1 MPSLTDLE
9 NFIEENLPRNLQELP
24 QKVSFSVQEYYQI
37 LYEQLNKYGPPLPDL
52 PSLPS
57 LPSLDSFTG
66 RVTEFVTPTPAP
78 PALPPPPPPTT
89 LQLIEA
95 WTRKRRT
102 TLSLAGG
109 LLVVGLG
116 TTYAYRCGHIA
127 LPYVGRKQ
135 ISGRG
140 RTRQVRFKNGIRR
153 EAVIVLGADTP
164 LGRSLALHFS
174 GQGFVVLASVSSSA
188 ALAQFENLIPPS
200 SRGYVKTLI
209 FDVDDASGSLQP
221 FVRAL
226 SAALSLRY
234 PLTSAGDP
242 YARPGENISIAGVVN
257 TLSFV
262 APQEDLSISRNL
274 SASTSASSLGVPVS
288 KLAPSPSSELID
300 RHVVASLCVVG
311 ALLPMLRALPNRAD
325 DTPEVDPATVVTLV
339 SSPASRTALPRQAM
353 YSVIAQSVAAGIQ
366 SLRRE
371 CEEESFHSKTASKS
385 KLPIAWSGSAAG
397 SATGRRTS
405 SSRSTLK
412 QRDVRVTMV
421 EVNSGSVWGDPA
433 NAPGMNSG
441 EVSTSSP
448 SASGS
453 LHSPSRPSL
462 GRSPSSSLGSL
473 WHHRSPTSAPV
484 LNKVTDLL
492 LSTRRRLQPSYAV
505 GTDTFSA
512 YWLTLSQMLLT
523 VVPTGIVD
531 FALTL
536 RRQLSLRRA
545 GLVGRA
551 EHAFLPWN
559 WGKASNGPGGSATSQ
574 QAGKKEPVAGPG
586 PGPASV
592 AHSRASLL
600 RSNADAKR
608 LSPLG
613 YEIRESDAQSL
624 PESERSTGSG
634 IPSSV
639 PSSAYGDN
647 DADADAYGEEESGAS
662 HTHSPYFGSTRPMQ
676 SSHADLS
683 ASNVGLSDGST
694 EARSST
700 MPSNFGREPWMGPP
714 SSSGASSRAANSPA
728 VQQGSAYASE
738 TEVRDK
744 LTDSPLGHSWVALSD
759 SQHSHQSQS

>member
-24 QKVSFSVQEYYQI
+24 HKVSISVQEYYQV
-37 LYEQLNKYGPPLPDL
+37 LYEQLNKYGPPIPD
-52 PSLPS
+52 LPS

-66 RVTEFVTPTPAP
+66 KVTELVSPTPAQP
-78 PALPPPPPPTT
+78 VLPPPPPPST
-89 LQLIEA
+89 LQMIQA
-95 WTRKRRT
+95 WTRRNRT

-116 TTYAYRCGHIA
+116 TSYAYQSGYIA
-127 LPYVGRKQ
+127 LPYLGKKQ
-135 ISGRG
+135 VVGRG
-140 RTRQVRFKNGIRR
+140 RTRQVRLKNGIRR

-174 GQGFVVLASVSSSA
+174 SQGFVVLASVSSSA

-200 SRGYVKTLI
+200 SRGYVKALI
-209 FDVDDASGSLQP
+209 FDVDDPSGSLQP

-257 TLSFV
+257 ALSFV
-262 APQEDLSISRNL
+262 APEDDPSLSRSM
-274 SASTSASSLGVPVS
+274 SASTSASSLGMPIS
-288 KLAPSPSSELID
+288 KLAPSPSSELLD
-300 RHVVASLCVVG
+300 RHVVASLCVLG
-311 ALLPMLRALPNRAD
+311 ALIPMLRALPNRAE
-325 DTPEVDPATVVTLV
+325 DTAEMDPATVVTLV

-353 YSVIAQSVAAGIQ
+353 YSVIAQSVAAGVQ

-371 CEEESFHSKTASKS
+371 CEEETFHSKTASNS
-385 KLPIAWSGSAAG
+385 KLPPALSSSTA
-397 SATGRRTS
+397 SSSTGRRSS

-421 EVNSGSVWGDPA
+421 EVNAGSVLGDPA
-433 NAPGMNSG
+433 TAASANHANASM
-441 EVSTSSP
+441 TS
-448 SASGS
+448 SASGGS
-453 LHSPSRPSL
+453 QQSPTRPSF

-484 LNKVTDLL
+484 LNKVSDLL
-492 LSTRRRLQPSYAV
+492 LSTKRRLRPSYTV
-505 GTDTFSA
+505 GTYTFSA
-512 YWLTLSQMLLT
+512 YWLTLSQVLMT
-523 VVPTGIVD
+523 IVPTSLVD

-559 WGKASNGPGGSATSQ
+559 WGKTSDGRNALAKSQ
-574 QAGKKEPVAGPG
+574 QGAGKRPVAGPG
-586 PGPASV
+586 PGPAS
-592 AHSRASLL
+592 ASHSRASLL
-600 RSNADAKR
+600 RSQADAKR
-608 LSPLG
+608 PSPLG
-613 YEIRESDAQSL
+613 YEIRDSDAQSL
-624 PESERSTGSG
+624 PESERSSGAGSG

-647 DADADAYGEEESGAS
+647 DADADHYGEEESGAS

-683 ASNVGLSDGST
+683 ASNAGLT
-694 EARSST
+694 VE
-700 MPSNFGREPWMGPP
+700 GREPWMGPP
-714 SSSGASSRAANSPA
+714 SSSNSSGASSRATFSPA
-728 VQQGSAYASE
+728 VHQHSAYASE
-738 TEVRDK
+738 NEDRG
-744 LTDSPLGHSWVALSD
+744 TDSPLGTSWVALGE
-759 SQHSHQSQS
+759 SQHEGGAN